1 MTAARVEQIKQNL
14 QAALSPI
21 KLEISDDS
29 HLHIGHAGAG
39 KGGHFSVYV
48 VSEAFQNL
56 SLIKRHRLIY
66 QALDSM
72 MPDEIHAL
80 SIESLSP
87 EEI

>member
-48 VSEAFQNL
+48 VSEAFKNL